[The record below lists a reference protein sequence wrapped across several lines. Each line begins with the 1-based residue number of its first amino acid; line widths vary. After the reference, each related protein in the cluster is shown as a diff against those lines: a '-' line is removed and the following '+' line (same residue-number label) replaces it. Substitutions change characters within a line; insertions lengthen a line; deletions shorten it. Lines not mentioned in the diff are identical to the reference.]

1 MNVGDYAEEIIQL
14 NPGINEDYA
23 YDLAYEEFINYSK
36 LKKDGYGDTHAKQL
50 TEAIRIG
57 II

>member
-23 YDLAYEEFINYSK
+23 YDLAYEEFVNYNK
-36 LKKDGYGDTHAKQL
+36 LKKDGYNDTHAKQL
-50 TEAIRIG
+50 MGAIRMG

>member
-23 YDLAYEEFINYSK
+23 YDLAYEEFANYSK
-36 LKKDGYGDTHAKQL
+36 LKKYGYGDTHARQL
-50 TEAIRIG
+50 TEAIGIG
-57 II
+57 TI

>member
-1 MNVGDYAEEIIQL
+1 MNVGDYAEKIIQL

-23 YDLAYEEFINYSK
+23 YDLAYEEFINYNI
-36 LKKDGYGDTHAKQL
+36 LKTNGYGDTHARQL

>member
-1 MNVGDYAEEIIQL
+1 MNVGDYAEKIIQL

-23 YDLAYEEFINYSK
+23 YDLAYEEFINYNK
-36 LKKDGYGDTHAKQL
+36 LKKDGYNDTHSRQL
-50 TEAIRIG
+50 TEAIRMG